1 MAVKETP
8 VNLIGLTREEFENL
22 MESWGERRF
31 RARQIMVW
39 LYHKRVWDFDA
50 MTDLPKKLRA
60 ELKER
65 AYIGRFKIIA
75 KERSQIDGT
84 VKYLFELEDGERI
97 ESVLM
102 FDRDRVTLCLSTQ
115 VGCAMGCR
123 FCQTGKIGLI
133 RNLTAFEIVNQLLEV
148 ERDLGRPRAVTN
160 LVFMGMGE
168 PFANYDET
176 VKAIKLLVSP
186 EGVMFPARKIT
197 ISTCGLVP
205 QMRKFAAERLKCG
218 LAISLNA
225 PDDRRRSWLMP
236 INKVYPIREVLDA
249 AREWYANI
257 KRLITIEYVL
267 LKGVNDSIEDALKL
281 KELVKGL
288 PVKFN
293 LIPFNPIEGSEFEPP
308 EIDQIERFRAAL
320 AEGGYVASVRFS
332 KGADIS
338 AACGQ
343 LRARYEV

>member
-1 MAVKETP
+1 MC
-8 VNLIGLTREEFENL
+8 IRD
-22 MESWGERRF
+22 R
-31 RARQIMVW
+31 
-39 LYHKRVWDFDA
+39 
-50 MTDLPKKLRA
+50 
-60 ELKER
+60 ER

-75 KERSQIDGT
+75 KERYQIDGT

-176 VKAIKLLVSP
+176 VKAIRLLVSP

-293 LIPFNPIEGSEFEPP
+293 LIPFNPIEGSKFEPP
-308 EIDQIERFRAAL
+308 AVSYTHL
-320 AEGGYVASVRFS
+320 T
-332 KGADIS
+332 
-338 AACGQ
+338 
-343 LRARYEV
+343 LPTN